1 MKNIVEEK
9 TLVVFILDESG
20 SMNSVRLEAV
30 DGFNE
35 YTETLKGDDLPTTM
49 SLITFNTRGLKVVID
64 TIDIQEI
71 PMMTAYEFRPTGGT
85 PLLDAIGISIL
96 QTDEF
101 LEATQDEYNVMF
113 TIMTDGHENSSRNF
127 SAEAIKDLINERE
140 DLGWIFTYL
149 GANQNAWAEGRRM
162 GIKSKYASNYQYGDP
177 KEAMRVMAES
187 TMRAK
192 SNWRKM
198 RKSADFYTDDEITRL
213 SRIKKNSPKQ

>member
-1 MKNIVEEK
+1 MKNIVGKK

-64 TIDIQEI
+64 AIDIQEI
-71 PMMTAYEFRPTGGT
+71 PMMTPYEFRPSGGT

>member
-1 MKNIVEEK
+1 MKNIVGKK

-64 TIDIQEI
+64 AIEIQEI
-71 PMMTAYEFRPTGGT
+71 PMMTPYEFRPSGGT

-127 SAEAIKDLINERE
+127 S
-140 DLGWIFTYL
+140 
-149 GANQNAWAEGRRM
+149 M
-162 GIKSKYASNYQYGDP
+162 AS
-177 KEAMRVMAES
+177 R
-187 TMRAK
+187 
-192 SNWRKM
+192 
-198 RKSADFYTDDEITRL
+198 
-213 SRIKKNSPKQ
+213 

>member
-1 MKNIVEEK
+1 MKNIVEKK

-71 PMMTAYEFRPTGGT
+71 PMMTPYEFRPSGGT